1 MKKTVGIT
9 DRVARVVI
17 AAAGVAGAGVVGFST
32 GWGVVLVV
40 VAAVMLVTGLS
51 GYCPLYS
58 LFGIST
64 RGSGGVGRPRGV
76 RHMHRPAA

>member
-9 DRVARVVI
+9 DRVARVVV
-17 AAAGVAGAGVVGFST
+17 AAAGVAGAGVVGLST

-64 RGSGGVGRPRGV
+64 RGSTGAGSSAALH
-76 RHMHRPAA
+76 HMHRPAA